1 MKPADVKTALGHQ
14 VTYRDVMYTMTA
26 YILRKQDGKLVYQAE
41 LQDPNGNSVVIAPL
55 DGVALVEN

>member
-14 VTYRDVMYTMTA
+14 ITYRDVMYTMTA